1 MTRRDPE
8 VRSDTETGRGT
19 WAGVEPRTTGGDR
32 KARASLEREVWL
44 RVRGNL
50 YFRSSHLF

>member
-1 MTRRDPE
+1 M
-8 VRSDTETGRGT
+8 RSDTETGRGT